1 MIKQINEFADNKIK
15 SEVNNPVPEGKQITE
30 LKNLKNNIKELS
42 FRIPQKTDSYKRT
55 KSDNKHKDSLLSL
68 FKLLKRFS
76 KEKINNKEPLNMDN
90 YKEMLREKIAF
101 LERKIYCPLSCRNS
115 FLNGYFSRKSMEIY
129 SSERSEYGEIIDIIS
144 FLSDGEKGDC
154 LNNEDIKRTES
165 LGANIEKD
173 IFINDK
179 QDDKKNI
186 SNTNNVSTKM
196 TSCNYINKEKKNLS
210 PIFNINEYN
219 NLERINQFKI
229 EKTCLGRKKKEEKSK
244 ENNAKK
250 DDTDV
255 DNGKIKILRKC
266 GENISKVLCTYIPLI
281 DPKIK
286 IFSKY
291 LLNKNHLKK
300 NDEEDNEN
308 LQGFLYLKIIDFIE
322 KASQRNT
329 NEKNKK
335 ANFEKIKTIMKSNNK
350 EKELELSILN
360 HFCQMRI
367 NKLLEMYIE
376 DNKEIEIQIK
386 GEKKF
391 IELKG
396 LETLKD
402 LKRKVVKDFKDKKS
416 EKYVFEEYPKDIKKK
431 FKNKIE
437 ELLKGNKNEINHYNK
452 YNFY

>member
-1 MIKQINEFADNKIK
+1 MIKQINKFADNKIK

-30 LKNLKNNIKELS
+30 LKNLNNIIKEPS
-42 FRIPQKTDSYKRT
+42 FRIPQKIDSYKRA
-55 KSDNKHKDSLLSL
+55 KSENKHKDSLISL
-68 FKLLKRFS
+68 FKLLKRYF
-76 KEKINNKEPLNMDN
+76 KMKINNKEPLNMDN
-90 YKEMLREKIAF
+90 YKEMLREKIAS
-101 LERKIYCPLSCRNS
+101 LERKIYCPLSCQNS
-115 FLNGYFSRKSMEIY
+115 FFDAYFSRKSIEIY
-129 SSERSEYGEIIDIIS
+129 SLERNKYREIINIIS
-144 FLSDGEKGDC
+144 FLFNDENGDC
-154 LNNEDIKRTES
+154 LNIKDIKRTES

-196 TSCNYINKEKKNLS
+196 TSCNYFNKEKKKLS
-210 PIFNINEYN
+210 LFFKINN
-219 NLERINQFKI
+219 NLERINKFKVI
-229 EKTCLGRKKKEEKSK
+229 KNWLGRKKKEEKGK
-244 ENNAKK
+244 ENKAKK
-250 DDTDV
+250 DDTDA

-300 NDEEDNEN
+300 NDSEDNEN
-308 LQGFLYLKIIDFIE
+308 LQEFLYLKIIDFIE
-322 KASQRNT
+322 NASQRNA
-329 NEKNKK
+329 NENNKK
-335 ANFEKIKTIMKSNNK
+335 ANFEKIKKIMKSNNK

-360 HFCQMRI
+360 HFCQMPI
-367 NKLLEMYIE
+367 NKLVEMYIE

-402 LKRKVVKDFKDKKS
+402 LKRKVVIDFGDKKN
-416 EKYVFEEYPKDIKKK
+416 EKYVLKEYPEDIKEK
-431 FKNKIE
+431 FKNKMKEI
-437 ELLKGNKNEINHYNK
+437 LKGNKKEINLYNK
-452 YNFY
+452 YNIY